1 MGQYTSYYL
10 YQKYERRCSGET
22 EDSCSDWIPCYPN
35 TYSVNGDGTMPISVR
50 TEDDPECG
58 GSGAIMRWVDNGYT
72 CDGESKYQ
80 ELLKQISY
88 DSGSTW
94 INTSETKKGDLI
106 EAKSIECGFRPSLP
120 SWLEGIDY
128 KIFGCSYDYAF
139 MYYVPCCGGDETI
152 NSPVDGIEEGETQ
165 YGRMI
170 HNKPYPPSGG
180 TTNIYFASYY
190 TRYLYIGN
198 CVTHIGD
205 NFLYDKDEYYHH
217 YNYPDLRD
225 LIIPNSVVD
234 IGENGL
240 RHGSDYTLVL
250 GSGITHIGEN
260 GILGWKNIILDAINP
275 PVLDGDSPL
284 SSNTNIYVPM
294 SSVDLYKSDTKW
306 GLYANNIKGI

>member
-22 EDSCSDWIPCYPN
+22 EDGCSDWIPCYPN
-35 TYSVNGDGTMPISVR
+35 TYSVNGDGTMPISAR

-88 DSGSTW
+88 DSGETW
-94 INTSETKKGDLI
+94 VNTSEIKKGDLI

-128 KIFGCSYDYAF
+128 KIFACSYDF
-139 MYYVPCCGGDETI
+139 SKVYYIPCCGGDETM
-152 NSPVDGIEEGETQ
+152 NSPVDGIGQ
-165 YGRMI
+165 YG
-170 HNKPYPPSGG
+170 HSFKHGE
-180 TTNIYFASYY
+180 ASSCNYAADY
-190 TRYLYIGN
+190 HTRYLYIGN

-205 NFLYDKDEYYHH
+205 NFLYYG
-217 YNYPDLRD
+217 YNYFDLRD

-234 IGENGL
+234 IGVNGL
-240 RHGSDYTLVL
+240 RHSSDYILVL

-260 GILGWKNIILDAINP
+260 GIFGWKNIIIDAINP
-275 PVLDGDSPL
+275 PVLDGDNPL
-284 SSNTNIYVPM
+284 SNNAKIYVPM
-294 SSVDLYKSDTKW
+294 SSVDLYKSDAKW